1 MIDDQDEFDKPSEV
15 TFLPSWI
22 DFFGTV
28 VLYMTVLI
36 KSQAHQVQGQQLP
49 QLRKDEKPIPQ
60 MVDPTTASNIELLC
74 DGTLRLDGR
83 TIGSQDLIQGL
94 SAESGKRPIL
104 VCINIGPDGQGALEE
119 FTQLQIDLAQ
129 AALWDRVRV
138 RKQSTGSSNKS
149 SRAKAGGER

>member
-1 MIDDQDEFDKPSEV
+1 MIHDQDEFDKPSEV

-22 DFFGTV
+22 DFFVTV
-28 VLYMTVLI
+28 VLYMVV
-36 KSQAHQVQGQQLP
+36 KSQTHQGQGQQLP
-49 QLRKDEKPIPQ
+49 QLRKDQKPVPQ
-60 MVDPTTASNIELLC
+60 MVDPATASNIELLR

-83 TIGSQDLIQGL
+83 SIRSQGLIQSL
-94 SAESGKRPIL
+94 SAESGKRPIV

-138 RKQSTGSSNKS
+138 RKQSTGSPNKS
-149 SRAKAGGER
+149 SRAMAGGER

>member
-1 MIDDQDEFDKPSEV
+1 MIHDQDEFDKPSEV

-22 DFFGTV
+22 DFFVTV
-28 VLYMTVLI
+28 VLWMTVV
-36 KSQAHQVQGQQLP
+36 KSQAHQGQGQQHP
-49 QLRKDEKPIPQ
+49 QLRKDEKPVTQ
-60 MVDPTTASNIELLC
+60 MVDPAIAINIELLR

-83 TIGSQDLIQGL
+83 TIGSQDLIQSL
-94 SAESGKRPIL
+94 SAGSGKRPIL

-138 RKQSTGSSNKS
+138 KKQSTGSSNKS
-149 SRAKAGGER
+149 SRAKAGGE